1 MPGIYHKIKKP
12 FKVYLIL
19 ITSLSFAIFLL
30 STFGDYPKL
39 VEQYYTNGFYRI
51 LSLIGHPII
60 KLIPFSLGDVIY
72 MLIIILMVY
81 VIIIVIYAFIKKRF
95 LSAGIL
101 GLRLILGIEIF
112 IVLFYMLWGLNY
124 SRPSAS
130 ELLGLRDSTFT
141 TVELK
146 NVTAQLIDSANACRD
161 RLTQADLLQNNKVIY
176 TNACKAIHSLS
187 AKNSIFKTYSP
198 GVKSSIITPLINYM
212 GTAGYFNPL
221 TGEAQINSQMPVFTR
236 PVVACHEM
244 SHQIGF
250 AAEDEANF
258 VGYLAGIGSNDHL
271 LRYSAYQLAVGE
283 FMHALYLKDSLIN
296 KALKPRLNKK
306 VHEDFIAERNYWRYY
321 QGKLNKISGIFYD
334 GFLKANK
341 QPQGIDTYN
350 KMVVLVMAM
359 HKAKKD

>member
-1 MPGIYHKIKKP
+1 MPSIYLKIKKP
-12 FKVYLIL
+12 FKVYTIL
-19 ITSLSFAIFLL
+19 IASLGFAIFLL
-30 STFGDYPKL
+30 SIFGDHPKL
-39 VEQYYTNGFYRI
+39 VEKYYTNGFYRI
-51 LSLIGHPII
+51 LSLIGHPVVR
-60 KLIPFSLGDVIY
+60 LIPFSLGDVIY
-72 MLIIILMVY
+72 IIIIILLIY
-81 VIIIVIYAFIKKRF
+81 AIIIGIYAIIKKK
-95 LSAGIL
+95 LLLAGIL

-130 ELLGLRDSTFT
+130 ELLGLRDSIFS

-161 RLTQADLLQNNKVIY
+161 RVNQADLLQNNKVIY
-176 TNACKAIHSLS
+176 TNACKAIQSLS
-187 AKNSIFKTYSP
+187 ANNAIFKTYGP
-198 GVKSSIITPLINYM
+198 GVKPSIITPLLNYI

-236 PVVACHEM
+236 SVVACHEM
-244 SHQIGF
+244 SHQMGF

-283 FMHALYLKDSLIN
+283 FMRALYLKDSLIN
-296 KALKPRLNKK
+296 KALKLRVSKK
-306 VHEDFIAERNYWRYY
+306 VHQDFITERDYWRYY

-334 GFLKANK
+334 GFLKVNK

-350 KMVVLVMAM
+350 KMVILVMAM